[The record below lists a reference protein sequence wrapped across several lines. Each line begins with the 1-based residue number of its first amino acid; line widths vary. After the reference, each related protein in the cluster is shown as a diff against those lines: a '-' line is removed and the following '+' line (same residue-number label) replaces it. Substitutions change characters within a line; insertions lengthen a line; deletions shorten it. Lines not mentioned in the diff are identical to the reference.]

1 MTFATHKTLK
11 SRDTGLGPVTDPVRI
26 TRRFIAAS
34 SNSADVNKASA
45 SVLPRGM
52 PPPVTWQRIN
62 MDCSLLPASS
72 LWRTFNLFLPT
83 AYSLHT
89 HRYTHSHSYT
99 QTHKLLH
106 FQTHCVTHTHRHTHS
121 YTHTRQTARQARC
134 SRVCEREREEASL
147 ICK

>member
-62 MDCSLLPASS
+62 MDCRLQASTS
-72 LWRTFNLFLPT
+72 FQLVAKIQPFP

-89 HRYTHSHSYT
+89 QIHTLSLIYTD
-99 QTHKLLH
+99 
-106 FQTHCVTHTHRHTHS
+106 THTLTLS
-121 YTHTRQTARQARC
+121 LTHTQDRQHDRRGVAVC
-134 SRVCEREREEASL
+134 VCERERGS
-147 ICK
+147 